1 MHLLKFSIAAY
12 VNAVLAII
20 IEYIFDLQILEIA
33 SICFKPLIALKTSL
47 KCCLTFKS
55 LVTISEIFLMSL
67 KLKQNH
73 KNVDKNFQN
82 FRNINECFRL
92 LEMK

>member
-33 SICFKPLIALKTSL
+33 SICFKPFNST
-47 KCCLTFKS
+47 
-55 LVTISEIFLMSL
+55 
-67 KLKQNH
+67 
-73 KNVDKNFQN
+73 
-82 FRNINECFRL
+82 
-92 LEMK
+92 